1 MKAAIFL
8 LVLVACV
15 IQTTLGFFNCKK
27 FQQLLHVSAS
37 GGTKKE
43 FRGAVIVKLFTLVN
57 YGTTSFHGMT
67 IHGTSLHGMH
77 LIHICSSNLVV
88 HGMTFMKKERW
99 LYWQPILT

>member
-27 FQQLLHVSAS
+27 FQQLLQVSAS

-43 FRGAVIVKLFTLVN
+43 FRGAVIVKLFTLVK
-57 YGTTSFHGMT
+57 YGTTSFHGKPVHGMS
-67 IHGTSLHGMH
+67 IHGTSLQGMH
-77 LIHICSSNLVV
+77 LIHICSWNL
-88 HGMTFMKKERW
+88 